1 MSRSGL
7 KIFIESLACVNTQC
21 LRYLKTKGD
30 FLGGPVV
37 KNPPCNAGDMGSIPG
52 YGTKIPYAMDQL
64 SFCTKT
70 NPKVCVCVCV
80 CMCVHMREAGGR
92 GERGFLAPISNCQ
105 TPRCP
110 TIQLNSGT
118 IYLGIALDSTG
129 KEISPIR
136 PPSTSDANCKPRLL
150 PVLLTGYKSEVSL
163 TSLCLINFLEQLTDL
178 RKFTPY
184 ITHLLRRILKD
195 LNQQPDEEMYR
206 ASFQTKGF
214 LSSRSLGIGIREHK
228 KILAFLTR
236 KLSKS
241 PPFGFLWRLHY

>member
-1 MSRSGL
+1 
-7 KIFIESLACVNTQC
+7 
-21 LRYLKTKGD
+21 
-30 FLGGPVV
+30 
-37 KNPPCNAGDMGSIPG
+37 
-52 YGTKIPYAMDQL
+52 
-64 SFCTKT
+64 
-70 NPKVCVCVCV
+70 
-80 CMCVHMREAGGR
+80 MCVHMREVGGR
-92 GERGFLAPISNCQ
+92 GGRGFLAPISNSQ
-105 TPRCP
+105 IPRCP
-110 TIQLNSGT
+110 IIQLNSGT

-129 KEISPIR
+129 KELSPIR

-195 LNQQPDEEMYR
+195 FNQQPDEETYR

-214 LSSRSLGIGIREHK
+214 LSSRSLGLGMQELK

>member
-1 MSRSGL
+1 MSGSVL

-21 LRYLKTKGD
+21 LCYLKTKGD

-52 YGTKIPYAMDQL
+52 YGTKIPYAMEQL

-70 NPKVCVCVCV
+70 NPKVCVCVYVCVCV
-80 CMCVHMREAGGR
+80 CMRVHMREAGGR
-92 GERGFLAPISNCQ
+92 EGRGFLALISNSQ

-110 TIQLNSGT
+110 IIQLNFGT
-118 IYLGIALDSTG
+118 IYLGIALDSAG
-129 KEISPIR
+129 KELSPIR
-136 PPSTSDANCKPRLL
+136 PPSSSDANCKPRLL

-184 ITHLLRRILKD
+184 ITHLLQRILKD
-195 LNQQPDEEMYR
+195 LNQQPDEMYR

-214 LSSRSLGIGIREHK
+214 LSSWSLGPGM
-228 KILAFLTR
+228 
-236 KLSKS
+236 
-241 PPFGFLWRLHY
+241 

>member
-1 MSRSGL
+1 MR
-7 KIFIESLACVNTQC
+7 
-21 LRYLKTKGD
+21 
-30 FLGGPVV
+30 
-37 KNPPCNAGDMGSIPG
+37 
-52 YGTKIPYAMDQL
+52 
-64 SFCTKT
+64 
-70 NPKVCVCVCV
+70 
-80 CMCVHMREAGGR
+80 MCVHMWEVGGR
-92 GERGFLAPISNCQ
+92 RGRGFLAPISNSQ

-110 TIQLNSGT
+110 IIQLNSGT

-129 KEISPIR
+129 KELSPIR

-150 PVLLTGYKSEVSL
+150 LVLLTGYKSEVSL

-184 ITHLLRRILKD
+184 IAHLLRRILKD
-195 LNQQPDEEMYR
+195 FNQQPDEETYR

-214 LSSRSLGIGIREHK
+214 LSSWSLGLGMQEHK

-241 PPFGFLWRLHY
+241 PAFGFLWRLHY